1 MICQSQSLS
10 HVQIFATLWTIA
22 CQTPLFIGFFRQE
35 CCSRLPLP
43 SPEDLPHT
51 RTEPGSLALQA
62 DSLPS
67 EPPGKPYDKATK
79 IFNVFMSDDLESN
92 SSWVIGN
99 NF

>member
-22 CQTPLFIGFFRQE
+22 CKTPLFIGFFRQE

-51 RTEPGSLALQA
+51 RTESGSPALQE

-67 EPPGKPYDKATK
+67 EPP
-79 IFNVFMSDDLESN
+79 M
-92 SSWVIGN
+92 GN
-99 NF
+99 NLLIWEISLHMYSLYCMKN